1 MASSSKI
8 STIQNTPN
16 ILGHFI
22 TQSILLTV
30 LLATMSSCVMPHARY
45 DTDLLKAESYNIT
58 VNPPTVGITN
68 NEDHLNNV
76 YIPNLITY
84 LEKKIEDSHS
94 PTLSDTNGE
103 PYEIDLHI
111 TQYKIKPPIS
121 DWGLRRRGALT
132 IIAAP
137 ADISLILLLVAGMM
151 FGYGAG
157 PPTTS
162 EGPVP
167 GYGGGYC
174 GSVSGSGMMPFTY
187 ALHWPVNEAVIIEM
201 TVRQGEVIIGTDKL
215 VAYTRKSIKELN
227 KEGKEKPDYDIERLL
242 EYERTGQFY
251 STQKNIKK
259 KFKNAEEKQEYE
271 QIAKEQ
277 EMEFFFKRYCTVTT
291 ITNAA
296 LGGLIQNIT
305 RANQKEWK
313 KKWENSPKK
322 KGVFKTPL

>member
-1 MASSSKI
+1 MPASSKI
-8 STIQNTPN
+8 STVQNIPN
-16 ILGHFI
+16 IPGHFI
-22 TQSILLTV
+22 IQSILLTV

-84 LEKKIEDSHS
+84 LEKKIEDS

-111 TQYKIKPPIS
+111 KQYKIKPPIS
-121 DWGLRRRGALT
+121 DKGLAGRGALT
-132 IIAAP
+132 LIAVP
-137 ADISLILLLVAGMM
+137 ADITLLLFALFGLLS
-151 FGYGAG
+151 GYGG
-157 PPTTS
+157 EPPTS

-174 GSVSGSGMMPFTY
+174 GSDGGTVMLPFTQ
-187 ALHWPVNEAVIIEM
+187 ALHWPRNESVMIEM

-215 VAYTRKSIKELN
+215 LAYTRKSIKELN

-259 KFKNAEEKQEYE
+259 TFKNAEEKQEYE
-271 QIAKEQ
+271 KIAKEQ
-277 EMEFFFKRYCTVTT
+277 EMEIFLKRYCTVTT

-313 KKWENSPKK
+313 KKWKNSPKK